1 MELKKYPLKF
11 FERKFKAEK
20 NAKVKLRIQMLLYLR
35 EGYTQREVSKTLRV
49 SVGIVPFWKKRFEK
63 EGVNGLRDKKG
74 RGIKPKLSEE
84 QLSMLGSAIDE
95 GVLMDDGYRRGF
107 LTKDVSQFLRE
118 EFGINYTTRHCRRL
132 LKDITCSLQIPR
144 PRNKRRN
151 QKEVNKFKREFKK
164 NEKVWVIK

>member
-20 NAKVKLRIQMLLYLR
+20 NSKVKLRIQMLLCLR
-35 EGYTQREVSKTLRV
+35 EGYTQREVSKMLRV
-49 SVGIVPFWKKRFEK
+49 SVGIVPFWKKRFESEGIRGLNDK
-63 EGVNGLRDKKG
+63 EG

-107 LTKDVSQFLRE
+107 LTRDAVQFLWE
-118 EFGINYTTRHCRRL
+118 QFEIGYTTRHCRRL
-132 LKDITCSLQIPR
+132 LKGITCSLQVPR

-151 QKEVNKFKREFKK
+151 KREVSKFKREFKK
-164 NEKVWVIK
+164 NEKVWAIR